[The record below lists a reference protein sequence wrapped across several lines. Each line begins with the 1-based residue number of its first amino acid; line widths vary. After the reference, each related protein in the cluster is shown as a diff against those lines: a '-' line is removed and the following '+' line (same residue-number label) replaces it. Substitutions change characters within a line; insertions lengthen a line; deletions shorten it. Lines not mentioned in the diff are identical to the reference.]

1 MAIHQEQISE
11 VQGFK
16 KEIEESALGM
26 ILENMQVSQYQYPQ
40 KSTVRE
46 LVSNALDAVRE
57 KEIALS
63 ILSGKTKVE
72 DHYIQRDEALYKDSN
87 YDPSYYNPQWLW
99 SDSAKLKPK
108 HDWVFGKN
116 PNTVYVTYVDGGDR
130 DKDKLIIEDFGVGLG
145 AKRIEGYFKI
155 GWSSKRNTKEA
166 LGKYGI
172 GAKAALSAAPFYT
185 MKSRYNG
192 REYAFQIYPHDI
204 VSITPQFDLENGKSN
219 GVHMFQNGALIYF
232 RETDQPNGTM
242 IEVDAKKHHKGLYLD
257 AVKSQ
262 LLYFDNV
269 EFRVKNSAGGL
280 DIIPVKAE
288 IIYEDDYI
296 VLSNN
301 TQYSKPHLLINK
313 VNYGYLDFHEMEL
326 EDKLGNIG
334 VKVAAED
341 VTVNPSRESVIWNE
355 QTRATVVK
363 RFKEVVDIAGNM
375 ISKQLKVDDIIEWI
389 KACSEIEYRFQNSD
403 SIIGRL
409 SRIVDLNNTK
419 IRFSRDERISYG
431 KRFLDLLDIRTVLLE
446 EKREGSSVKYHI
458 KRIDT
463 NFPDVAEGKPIITM
477 TTGSSFAKDKYLLQ
491 KVYPNGFIS
500 VRLRQ
505 FKYNEDGEQV
515 DGNDMTAA
523 MHDVYNE
530 IATRVSAGTKKTAL
544 EVYEKLQETAK
555 VIEQYIMESQH
566 IIPYDTVVVP
576 DDYDGSDTIEV
587 VEDVKESKEAKMS
600 LDARRKLEGTMPIY
614 TPRVANNTDTY
625 GKGGKNEVRLYDW
638 QKVELPV
645 ANIDEWDEEEVFY
658 ATDKV
663 IGKDN
668 TKDVLESE
676 LLHLA
681 ALFTRPANDKS
692 AQLRTVDQYNTIPA
706 EFNKWINDNSP
717 YLLTHFITPK
727 IKLIKIAQERRKYFL
742 DFKPIQRFFLDI
754 KNKVLTMSNAL
765 IRWNT
770 ARVMHEHFEKLR
782 FLENYELF
790 HYKHCTTYRNLKK
803 YVETN
808 YREVGSI
815 ASGNNYYGVKEKS
828 YEDLINHCDKVM
840 KLQLLVREHK
850 SNPELIAK
858 VVTDMFNP
866 EQEVID
872 GCAVDI
878 TLYDQLMELVEYAAP
893 ISTLL
898 NELYVLTFTKDSMHK
913 SIPEKLEHAI
923 KEYLTFKGVEMQ

>member
-1 MAIHQEQISE
+1 MAIHQEQKQE

-16 KEIEESALGM
+16 KEIEQSALGM
-26 ILENMQVSQYQYPQ
+26 ILDNMQVSQYQYPQ

-72 DHYIQRDEALYKDSN
+72 DHYIHRDEALYKDSN
-87 YDPSYYNPQWLW
+87 FDPSYYNPQWLW
-99 SDSAKLKPK
+99 SDSTKLQPK
-108 HDWVFGKN
+108 HDWVFGKKS
-116 PNTVYVTYVDGGDR
+116 NTIYVTYTDGGDR

-192 REYAFQIYPHDI
+192 REYSFQIYPHDI
-204 VSITPQFDLENGKSN
+204 VSITPQFNMTTGKSN
-219 GVHMFQNGALIYF
+219 GVHLFENGALIYYTD
-232 RETDQPNGTM
+232 TDQPNGTT
-242 IEVDAKKHHKGLYLD
+242 IEVDAKKHHKNLYLD

-269 EFRVKNSAGGL
+269 EFRVRNSAGGM

-288 IIYEDDYI
+288 IIYEDDCI
-296 VLSNN
+296 VLSDN

-313 VNYGYLDFHEMEL
+313 VNYGYVDFRELEL
-326 EDKLGNIG
+326 EDKMGNIG
-334 VKVAAED
+334 IKVAAEE

-355 QTRATVVK
+355 ETRATVVK
-363 RFKEVVDIAGNM
+363 RFKEVVDIAGAMVN
-375 ISKQLKVDDIIEWI
+375 KQLKVDDIIEWI
-389 KACSEIEYRFQNSD
+389 KACSEIEYRYKNSD

-409 SRIVDLNNTK
+409 SRIVDLNGVS
-419 IRFSRDERISYG
+419 IRFSRDERIGYS
-431 KRFLDLLDIRTVLLE
+431 KRFLDLLDIRTVQLKE
-446 EKREGSSVKYHI
+446 ERAGSSLKYHI

-463 NFPDVAEGKPIITM
+463 NFEDIAGGKPIITM
-477 TTGSSFAKDKYLLQ
+477 TTGSHFAKDKYLLQ
-491 KVYPNGFIS
+491 KVYPEGFIS

-505 FKYNEDGEQV
+505 FKYNEDGEQI
-515 DGNDMTAA
+515 DGDEMTAA
-523 MHDVYNE
+523 MHTVYEE
-530 IATRVSAGTKKTAL
+530 IAANWATRKKDKA
-544 EVYEKLQETAK
+544 EVYAELQATAK
-555 VIEQYIMESQH
+555 AIEEFIMESRH
-566 IIPYDTVVVP
+566 IIPYDSIVVP
-576 DDYDGSDTIEV
+576 DNYDGSDT
-587 VEDVKESKEAKMS
+587 VEIVNDLKESREAQMS

-614 TPRVANNTDTY
+614 TPRVSFDSHKTMYDGQNIT
-625 GKGGKNEVRLYDW
+625 RLYDW
-638 QKVELPV
+638 QKIELPV
-645 ANIDEWDEEEVFY
+645 ASIDEWTEEEVFY

-663 IGKDN
+663 IGQEG

-681 ALFTRPANDKS
+681 ALITRPYEDKKAS
-692 AQLRTVDQYNTIPA
+692 LAVKDYQTLPA
-706 EFNKWINDNSP
+706 DFNKWVNGSSP

-727 IKLIKIAQERRKYFL
+727 VKLIKIAQERRKYFL

-770 ARVMHEHFEKLR
+770 ARTLHQHFDKLK
-782 FLENYELF
+782 FLENYDLF
-790 HYKHCTTYRNLKK
+790 HHKHCTTYRNLKR

-815 ASGNNYYGVKEKS
+815 ANGNNYYGIKEKS
-828 YEDLINHCDKVM
+828 FEDLVNHCDKVM
-840 KLQLLVREHK
+840 KLQLLVREQK

-858 VVTDMFNP
+858 AVTEMFNP

-872 GCAVDI
+872 GCAIDI
-878 TLYDQLMELVEYAAP
+878 TLYDQMMELVEYATP
-893 ISTLL
+893 IHTLL
-898 NELYVLTFTKDSMHK
+898 NELYVLTKVPASNQEHLPIRE
-913 SIPEKLEHAI
+913 SLEHDI